1 MSANAVRPVSPAY
14 GTALAWPPD
23 ELAWQSER
31 ERAEEALRRS
41 ERERAEEALQ
51 AERERA
57 LLKEQLRLS
66 QKLEAVGRL
75 AGGIAHDFNNLLTV
89 IMGSADLLL
98 RRLDGDDRELV
109 DEIGHAAE
117 RAAALTH
124 QLLAFSR
131 RQVLEPQVLDLNAAV
146 SETTR
151 MLGRLIGEHIELV
164 ARLDPALG
172 SVRVDPSQLEQVIM
186 NLTLNARDAMPAGGR
201 LTIET
206 ANVDLDEPSA
216 APQFVIQPG
225 RYVVLAVT
233 DTGCGMDAETRARLF
248 EPFFTTKEPG
258 KGTGLGLATVYGV
271 VKQSGGYI
279 AAESE
284 PGRGSA
290 FRIYLPRVEG
300 RTTEAPLGLVPSC
313 SFDGSETILLAEDDD
328 AVRRLVRRAL
338 EERGYT
344 VLEAPD
350 GRAALEIGE
359 RHGGPLDLLITDV
372 VMPAM
377 GGNEVAVQLT
387 IRYPGLRVL
396 YTSGYSGD
404 YFQRGNPGV
413 SPLLKKPFTLDSL
426 VEKVRQVL
434 DEG

>member
-14 GTALAWPPD
+14 GTALAWPTD
-23 ELAWQSER
+23 ELAGRSER

-328 AVRRLVRRAL
+328 AVRRL
-338 EERGYT
+338 
-344 VLEAPD
+344 
-350 GRAALEIGE
+350 
-359 RHGGPLDLLITDV
+359 
-372 VMPAM
+372 
-377 GGNEVAVQLT
+377 
-387 IRYPGLRVL
+387 
-396 YTSGYSGD
+396 
-404 YFQRGNPGV
+404 
-413 SPLLKKPFTLDSL
+413 DSL